1 MFFRKEC
8 FLQMPHDALKVLSL
22 TAQGV
27 AQGVYVRG
35 SFRAVS
41 AKAFAPTGRLLLPNT
56 KPRAMPWAMC
66 LLAFQAVYLITTL
79 AAPSLFTLGKKNEFS
94 FPSLNHRSALPLA

>member
-1 MFFRKEC
+1 MFLRKEC
-8 FLQMPHDALKVLSL
+8 FLQMPQDALKGLSL
-22 TAQGV
+22 AAQGV
-27 AQGVYVRG
+27 ALSVYVRG

-66 LLAFQAVYLITTL
+66 LLAFQTVLISCATPL
-79 AAPSLFTLGKKNEFS
+79 GSAFLFWGFDHPRVKTRG
-94 FPSLNHRSALPLA
+94 

>member
-1 MFFRKEC
+1 MLFRKEC
-8 FLQMPHDALKVLSL
+8 FLQMPHDALKGLSL
-22 TAQGV
+22 TAQGI
-27 AQGVYVRG
+27 ALSVYVRG

-66 LLAFQAVYLITTL
+66 LLAFQAVFAEL
-79 AAPSLFTLGKKNEFS
+79 AELK
-94 FPSLNHRSALPLA
+94 